1 MSDRWRAHFKRHC
14 ACWDSVPPYLV
25 ELCYIT
31 PPPTVSQTGRVFKN
45 NKAKIREEIVSQ
57 NLLGL
62 KSEARLEEFFFSFKS
77 RGLLAACVQETW
89 RTGTD
94 TLENGGCLLF
104 LSGLKE
110 MKSNRG
116 EQGVGI
122 ALGEHGVAAW
132 KEAGSVLHNDFGG
145 RIIAIRLQLRD
156 ARGKLVC
163 IFLVSAYCP
172 IGSSDPE
179 KWEEFLAQ
187 LDSCVARKVRG
198 DVLLIGIDSNSS
210 IGTMQRG
217 ENPTMTAVGP
227 HGCKHLNPAGERFRT
242 YLEVNGLTAATT
254 YFKKNVYGTWTHPRS
269 KRLHQIDHFI
279 TSKSDFCRLT
289 DAGCSKPLVDSDHL
303 AIMCKLKIKARL
315 KKRNPAPRQKL
326 LKLDVTVLNDKSKSA
341 EFCNKVMEKFDNSA
355 GDSDYYTRVSNS
367 MMEAAKEVLPA
378 KPRAQPSW
386 FVAASEKL
394 SKLIEERNNA
404 MIVSFRYKTRS
415 LTQRLR
421 SARKNLK
428 VAVNEAKNAW
438 IKDKWN
444 QLNKRHLLKGT
455 ANCWQAL
462 GEIKKGLSK
471 TAPAAVKMMT
481 KDDKSKC
488 VSAEE
493 NSEVFRA
500 HFEKLF
506 DREPDC
512 TKDFDHFPQL
522 NSNTEIPDLPDD
534 KEIAD
539 ACRSLKNK
547 APGDSGLKPELWKA
561 LLTDSR
567 TFHLLKSL
575 VLDFWI
581 SEVPPKQWMMG
592 LLRILPKKGDLSLPG
607 NYRGI
612 MLLETAYKIVSI
624 LLLNRLRPIAES
636 LDHEQQCG
644 FRPGRGCNDAVFT
657 VKMAMKKRRE
667 HSKET
672 WILFLDLVKAF
683 DRVPRELL
691 WQLLE
696 KFGVPPKLV
705 RLLKAL
711 HKDVIVKFEVEGL
724 EHEVN
729 CTIGVKQGDI
739 LGPVLFIIFMAG
751 VMSDW
756 RKITDCPAI
765 VFLSKPD
772 NVITGRRPTAK
783 GTPFELNDSEYADD
797 TAVLF
802 DSRQSAV
809 EYCPLLVNHFR
820 QYGMEIHTGDVRDP
834 EKKSKTEILF
844 VAAPLSTYKDPTTY
858 DNVDLGVIPLGGGRF
873 FPIVAQ
879 FCYLGCLLTRDCS
892 DDADVQ
898 SRIDKAAGAFGSVR
912 KEVFSNQNV
921 CFGAKL
927 LIYEGLILAILLY
940 GSECWCLTEKL
951 YHKLRLFHARCAR
964 SMCRVTRKHTWKHRI
979 STDKLL
985 ARVGLRTIESY
996 INRRQLQWAGHV
1008 LRMPFERLPRKML
1021 TCWVA
1026 SPRPR
1031 GCPQFTYGRGL
1042 YKALRRANIEKNS
1055 WTALAMDRD
1064 KWRGMIL
1071 I

>member
-1 MSDRWRAHFKRHC
+1 MSDCWRAHFKRHC

-25 ELCYIT
+25 EMCYIT

-355 GDSDYYTRVSNS
+355 GDSDYYTRVGNS

-444 QLNKRHLLKGT
+444 QLNKRHLLKRT

-964 SMCRVTRKHTWKHRI
+964 SMCRVTRKHTWKHKI

>member
-1 MSDRWRAHFKRHC
+1 MSDHWRAHFKRHC

-25 ELCYIT
+25 EMCYIT

-89 RTGTD
+89 RTGKD
-94 TLENGGCLLF
+94 TLENGVCLLF

-122 ALGEHGVAAW
+122 ALSEHGVAAW

-156 ARGKLVC
+156 ARGKPVC

-242 YLEVNGLTAATT
+242 YLEANSLTAAPT
-254 YFKKNVYGTWTHPRS
+254 YFEKKTYRTWTHPRS
-269 KRLHQIDHFI
+269 RRLHQIDHLI

-315 KKRNPAPRQKL
+315 KKRNPDPRQKL
-326 LKLDVTVLNDKSKSA
+326 LKLDVTVLNDKSRSA

-367 MMEAAKEVLPA
+367 MIEAAKEVLPA

-428 VAVNEAKNAW
+428 VAVNESKNAW

-444 QLNKRHLLKGT
+444 QLNKRHLQRGT

-471 TAPAAVKMMT
+471 TVPAAVKMMT

-493 NSEVFRA
+493 NAEVFRA
-500 HFEKLF
+500 HFQKLF

-522 NSNTEIPDLPDD
+522 NSITEIPDLPDD
-534 KEIAD
+534 TEIAD

-575 VLDFWI
+575 VLDFWT
-581 SEVPPKQWMMG
+581 SEVPPKQWMKG

-711 HKDVIVKFEVEGL
+711 HKDVLVKFEVEGL

-739 LGPVLFIIFMAG
+739 LGPVLFIIYMAG

-756 RKITDCPAI
+756 RNITDCPAI

-802 DSRQSAV
+802 DSRKSAV

-844 VAAPLSTYKDPTTY
+844 VAAPPSTYKDPTTF

-892 DDADVQ
+892 DDADAQ

-1031 GCPQFTYGRGL
+1031 GCPQFTYGGGL
-1042 YKALRRANIEKNS
+1042 YKALRRADIDKNS

-1064 KWRGMIL
+1064 KWRGMTL

>member
-1 MSDRWRAHFKRHC
+1 MSDHWRAHFKRHC

-25 ELCYIT
+25 EMCYIT

-89 RTGTD
+89 RTGKD

-122 ALGEHGVAAW
+122 ALSEHGVAAW

-156 ARGKLVC
+156 ARGKPVC

-254 YFKKNVYGTWTHPRS
+254 YFKKKAYGTWTHPRS

-326 LKLDVTVLNDKSKSA
+326 LKLDVTVLNDKSRSA

-367 MMEAAKEVLPA
+367 MIEAAKEVLPA

-428 VAVNEAKNAW
+428 VAVTEAKNAW

-444 QLNKRHLLKGT
+444 QLNKRHLQRGT

-471 TAPAAVKMMT
+471 TVPAAVKMMT

-493 NSEVFRA
+493 NAEVFRA
-500 HFEKLF
+500 HFQKLF

-522 NSNTEIPDLPDD
+522 NSITEIPDLPDD
-534 KEIAD
+534 TEIAD

-575 VLDFWI
+575 VLDFWT

-711 HKDVIVKFEVEGL
+711 HKDVLVKFEVEGL

-739 LGPVLFIIFMAG
+739 LGPVLFIIYT
-751 VMSDW
+751 W
-756 RKITDCPAI
+756 
-765 VFLSKPD
+765 
-772 NVITGRRPTAK
+772 
-783 GTPFELNDSEYADD
+783 
-797 TAVLF
+797 
-802 DSRQSAV
+802 
-809 EYCPLLVNHFR
+809 LV
-820 QYGMEIHTGDVRDP
+820 
-834 EKKSKTEILF
+834 
-844 VAAPLSTYKDPTTY
+844 
-858 DNVDLGVIPLGGGRF
+858 
-873 FPIVAQ
+873 
-879 FCYLGCLLTRDCS
+879 
-892 DDADVQ
+892 
-898 SRIDKAAGAFGSVR
+898 
-912 KEVFSNQNV
+912 
-921 CFGAKL
+921 
-927 LIYEGLILAILLY
+927 
-940 GSECWCLTEKL
+940 
-951 YHKLRLFHARCAR
+951 
-964 SMCRVTRKHTWKHRI
+964 
-979 STDKLL
+979 
-985 ARVGLRTIESY
+985 
-996 INRRQLQWAGHV
+996 
-1008 LRMPFERLPRKML
+1008 
-1021 TCWVA
+1021 
-1026 SPRPR
+1026 
-1031 GCPQFTYGRGL
+1031 
-1042 YKALRRANIEKNS
+1042 
-1055 WTALAMDRD
+1055 
-1064 KWRGMIL
+1064 
-1071 I
+1071 

>member
-1 MSDRWRAHFKRHC
+1 MSDHWRAHFKRHC

-25 ELCYIT
+25 EMCYIT

-89 RTGTD
+89 RTGKD

-122 ALGEHGVAAW
+122 ALSEHGVAAW

-156 ARGKLVC
+156 ARGKPVC

-254 YFKKNVYGTWTHPRS
+254 YFKKKVYGTWTHPRS

-315 KKRNPAPRQKL
+315 KKRNPDPRQKL
-326 LKLDVTVLNDKSKSA
+326 LKLDVTVLNDKSRSA

-367 MMEAAKEVLPA
+367 MIEAAKEVLPA

-428 VAVNEAKNAW
+428 VAVTEAKNAW

-444 QLNKRHLLKGT
+444 QLNKRHLQRGT

-471 TAPAAVKMMT
+471 TVPAAVKMMT

-493 NSEVFRA
+493 NAEVFRA
-500 HFEKLF
+500 HFQKLF

-522 NSNTEIPDLPDD
+522 NSITEIPDLPDD
-534 KEIAD
+534 TEIAD

-575 VLDFWI
+575 VLDFWT

-711 HKDVIVKFEVEGL
+711 HKDVLVKFEVEGL

-739 LGPVLFIIFMAG
+739 LGPVLFIIYMAG

-756 RKITDCPAI
+756 RNITDCPAI
-765 VFLSKPD
+765 IFLSKPD

-802 DSRQSAV
+802 DSRKSAV

-844 VAAPLSTYKDPTTY
+844 VAAPPSTYKDPTTF

-1031 GCPQFTYGRGL
+1031 GCPQFTYGCGL
-1042 YKALRRANIEKNS
+1042 YKALRRADIDKNS

-1064 KWRGMIL
+1064 KWRGMTL